1 MYLALIQSIT
11 SLFMPNCT
19 VFQKEVGYF
28 FSSFQLVLKNASA
41 AISLSCENSM
51 N

>member
-1 MYLALIQSIT
+1 
-11 SLFMPNCT
+11 MPNCT

-28 FSSFQLVLKNASA
+28 FSSFELVLKNISA
-41 AISLSCENSM
+41 AISFSCENSM